1 MSPEIPL
8 APVSQE
14 PEGPTR
20 KVLDQSQFSGEGF
33 DEDVLA
39 EIERRLDREDF
50 SRSAKPGDRVELDKA
65 DLPSLEALK
74 PQPVELEVDLSGEP
88 PSPAAEII
96 PEPSA
101 DIIPHQPPRRRTWLW
116 LGLGGGVLLLVLS
129 GLGTWLWLRSPAPVP
144 PPTPA
149 KAPAP
154 KPASGK
160 VVEKMP
166 STQALVI
173 PLEPFLV
180 PLMKAGKEE
189 GRLLRLT
196 LSVELGDGGGK
207 QALTEKR
214 ILLRDTIYRLLR
226 DRPAAEVEQARN
238 KQLLA
243 GQILDAV
250 NAALGQ
256 GLIQQISI
264 TEFVIT
270 G

>member
-8 APVSQE
+8 APVAQE
-14 PEGPTR
+14 PEGSTR
-20 KVLDQSQFSGEGF
+20 KVLDQSQYTGEGF

-50 SRSAKPGDRVELDKA
+50 SGTARTSDRVELDKA
-65 DLPSLEALK
+65 DLPTLEAAK
-74 PQPVELEVDLSGEP
+74 PPPPELEVDLSGDIPSSAARIAPEP
-88 PSPAAEII
+88 IAEIAVS
-96 PEPSA
+96 EA
-101 DIIPHQPPRRRTWLW
+101 PRSRTWLW
-116 LGLGGGVLLLVLS
+116 IGLGGGVLLLLLS
-129 GLGTWLWLRSPAPVP
+129 GLGTWLWLRSPAPTPAP
-144 PPTPA
+144 PAA
-149 KAPAP
+149 KAPAL
-154 KPASGK
+154 KPPSGA

-180 PLMKAGKEE
+180 PLMKTGKDE

-196 LSVELGDGGGK
+196 VTAELGDGTGK
-207 QALTEKR
+207 QVLVEKR

-226 DRPAAEVEQARN
+226 DRPAGEVEQARN

-243 GQILDAV
+243 GQIRDAV

-256 GLIQQISI
+256 PVVQQIAI

>member
-14 PEGPTR
+14 PDGPTR

-50 SRSAKPGDRVELDKA
+50 SRGAKPGDRVELDKA

-74 PQPVELEVDLSGEP
+74 PQPVELEVDLSGEVL
-88 PSPAAEII
+88 SPAAQIA
-96 PEPSA
+96 PEPIAAISE
-101 DIIPHQPPRRRTWLW
+101 DQTPRRWNWLW
-116 LGLGGGVLLLVLS
+116 IGLGGGALLLVLS
-129 GLGTWLWLRSPAPVP
+129 GLGAWLWLRSTAPVP
-144 PPTPA
+144 PPA
-149 KAPAP
+149 AASAPAP
-154 KPASGK
+154 KPASGM

-166 STQALVI
+166 STQALIV

-180 PLMKAGKEE
+180 PLMKAGKDE

-196 LSVELGDGGGK
+196 LSVELGDGSGK
-207 QALTEKR
+207 QALVEKR

-243 GQILDAV
+243 GQILEAV

-256 GLIQQISI
+256 GVVQQIAI

>member
-20 KVLDQSQFSGEGF
+20 KVLDQSQYMGEGF

-50 SRSAKPGDRVELDKA
+50 SSGAKPSDRVELDKA
-65 DLPSLEALK
+65 DLPTLEGLK
-74 PQPVELEVDLSGEP
+74 PKPVELEVDLSGEI
-88 PSPAAEII
+88 PSPAAQIA
-96 PEPSA
+96 PEPIEA
-101 DIIPHQPPRRRTWLW
+101 ITERQEPRRRPWLW
-116 LGLGGGVLLLVLS
+116 IGLGGGVLLLTLS
-129 GLGTWLWLRSPAPVP
+129 GLGTWLWLRSPAPTP
-144 PPTPA
+144 PPAPA

-154 KPASGK
+154 PPVTGV

-180 PLMKAGKEE
+180 PLMKTGKEE
-189 GRLLRLT
+189 GQLLRLT
-196 LSVELGDGGGK
+196 VSVELGDGSG
-207 QALTEKR
+207 QQVLVEKR

-243 GQILDAV
+243 GQILEAV

-256 GLIQQISI
+256 AMVQQISI

>member
-20 KVLDQSQFSGEGF
+20 KVLDQSQFAGEGF

-50 SRSAKPGDRVELDKA
+50 SGAARPNDRVELDKA
-65 DLPSLEALK
+65 DLPTLEAVK
-74 PQPVELEVDLSGEP
+74 PPPTELEVDLSGEIP
-88 PSPAAEII
+88 TPAARITPEPI
-96 PEPSA
+96 PEIAVPEA
-101 DIIPHQPPRRRTWLW
+101 PRRRTWLW
-116 LGLGGGVLLLVLS
+116 IGLGGGVLLLLLS
-129 GLGTWLWLRSPAPVP
+129 SLGTWMWLRSPAP
-144 PPTPA
+144 
-149 KAPAP
+149 APASSAAQVP
-154 KPASGK
+154 AAKPPSGK

-180 PLMKAGKEE
+180 PLMKTGKDE

-196 LSVELGDGGGK
+196 VTAELGDDAGK
-207 QALTEKR
+207 RVLAEKR

-226 DRPAAEVEQARN
+226 ERPAGEVEQARN
-238 KQLLA
+238 KQMLA
-243 GQILDAV
+243 GQIRDAV

-256 GLIQQISI
+256 PVVQQIAI
-264 TEFVIT
+264 TEFIIT